1 MSEMSESNHVSRAD
15 ASEAPNKSAQA
26 LQDARLA
33 AADKHEARRVA
44 GDLASQK
51 ARGRAEQLITRVLSG
66 AIYAVA
72 TLGCLL
78 IGRWT
83 TTLLIAVFAW
93 MCCSEFFRMMRMAGR
108 MPNEFLG
115 LGAAVLFPLAAHFSF
130 WYMAVVAYGLMIS
143 TCVWYVLTPRA
154 NLSDVAVTI
163 FGPLYTSLL
172 FTSVIKL
179 RAVNASWVGG
189 AFTFCVMGSI
199 WLNDTFAYL
208 VGSRFGK
215 HKLAPKISPKKSWE
229 GFVGGMV
236 ASVVVWV
243 ALSYVFPMLHMQP
256 LVAGIGGL
264 VCGGFGVVGDL
275 FESRIKRSVGV
286 KDSGNIMPGHGGLL
300 DRSDSMLFGLMA
312 GAFILV
318 IGGVL

>member
-1 MSEMSESNHVSRAD
+1 MSQDSES
-15 ASEAPNKSAQA
+15 QA
-26 LQDARLA
+26 VDARVGEVQQARA
-33 AADKHEARRVA
+33 AAKDAHEARRVA

-51 ARGRAEQLITRVLSG
+51 ARGKAEQLITRVLSG
-66 AIYAVA
+66 VIYAVA
-72 TLGCLL
+72 TFACLL
-78 IGRWT
+78 ISRWT
-83 TTLLIAVFAW
+83 TLVLIGVFAW
-93 MCCSEFFRMMRMAGR
+93 MCCSEFYRMMRMSGR

-115 LGAAVLFPLAAHFSF
+115 LGAAVLFPVAAHFSF
-130 WYMAVVAYGLMIS
+130 WYMAVVAYVLMIS

-179 RAVNASWVGG
+179 RAVDPSWVGG
-189 AFTFCVMGSI
+189 AFTFCVMASI
-199 WLNDTFAYL
+199 WLNDTFAYF

-229 GFVGGMV
+229 GFVGGML
-236 ASVVVWV
+236 ASVAVWV
-243 ALSYVFPMLHMQP
+243 ALSYLFPMLHMQP
-256 LVAGIGGL
+256 AVAGVAGL
-264 VCGGFGVVGDL
+264 VCGGFGVIGDL

-318 IGGVL
+318 IGGVI